1 MLRMDEVSTIRHR
14 VLVQGVSRRAVAKEM
29 GVSRNTVR
37 RYLAGAAVAER
48 KKTPRAR
55 PALELVQARLDA
67 LLTES
72 PKWTSGKQKLTAT
85 QAWRLLRAEGLN
97 VGVSLVK
104 SYVHEWKRQRAEV
117 FVPLVYR
124 PGDLGEVDF
133 FEVVVEVAG
142 KRVKAW
148 MFLLRCMAS
157 GRDFAWLFPRQ
168 DQTCFLE
175 GHVRAFE
182 HLGAV
187 LHRLAYDNLKPAV
200 AKVLAGLERELTA
213 RFLALT
219 NHYLF
224 EACFA
229 RPATGHDKG
238 GVEARGKGVRWQHLV
253 PIPKGD
259 SLNDISRGLLA
270 RLDAEA
276 AQKRDSTGKTV
287 VERYAEECALM
298 LPLPTTRF
306 EAAKTKQVT
315 VTRRSLVQL
324 DGAHYSVWCGWAGL
338 SVTAYLGVNE
348 VTIAGPDCRV
358 VHQRVGFG
366 QRAVDY
372 RHYLPEL
379 ARKPQAL
386 RQVAA
391 ELLPRLGET
400 YARVWRQLV
409 DEHGPK
415 QAARAFAQVLKAVV
429 ADGETVVAAR
439 LEVALATGEPLQLAA
454 QAPPKLTPGLAADE
468 LPASLRDVAVSSA
481 SAADFDTLLRGVA

>member
-1 MLRMDEVSTIRHR
+1 MDGVSTIRHR
-14 VLVQGVSRRAVAKEM
+14 VLAQGVSRRAVAKEM
-29 GVSRNTVR
+29 RVSRNTVK
-37 RYLAGAAVAER
+37 RYVEGAAPGV
-48 KKTPRAR
+48 RAPTQR
-55 PALELVQARLDA
+55 PKPVIEDAKAKIDA
-67 LLTES
+67 LLVS
-72 PKWTSGKQKLTAT
+72 SGQWTGGKQKLTAK
-85 QAWRLLRAEGLN
+85 QLWRLLRAD
-97 VGVSLVK
+97 GVKIGETSVK
-104 SYVHEWKRQRAEV
+104 TYVREWKRQRAEV

-124 PGDLGEVDF
+124 LGDLGEVDF
-133 FEVVVEVAG
+133 FEVLVEVGG
-142 KRVKAW
+142 KRMKAW

-187 LHRLAYDNLKPAV
+187 LQRLAYDNLKPAV
-200 AKVLAGLERELTA
+200 TKVLVGLERELSA

-253 PIPKGD
+253 PIPKGN
-259 SLNDISRGLLA
+259 SLEEISRGLLV

-276 AQKRDSTGKTV
+276 AEKRDATGKTV
-287 VERYAEECALM
+287 LERYADEKSFM
-298 LPLPTTRF
+298 LPVPAAHFEPAKSRPT
-306 EAAKTKQVT
+306 T

-324 DGAHYSVWCGWAGL
+324 DGAHYSVWCRWAGL
-338 SVTAYLGVNE
+338 TVTAYLGVNDI
-348 VTIAGPDCRV
+348 VLVGPDGRV
-358 VHQRVGFG
+358 AHPRVGFG
-366 QRAVDY
+366 QRSVDY

-391 ELLPRLGET
+391 ELLPRLSET
-400 YARVWRQLV
+400 YGRAWRQLV

-415 QAARAFAQVLKAVV
+415 QAARAFAQILKAVV
-429 ADGETVVAAR
+429 VGGEATVAAR
-439 LEVALATGEPLQLAA
+439 LEVALASGEPLQLAA
-454 QAPPKLTPGLAADE
+454 QAPPPPAPSLTTEE
-468 LPASLRDVAVSSA
+468 LPASLRDVAVAGA
-481 SAADFDTLLRGVA
+481 SAADFDALLRGVA